1 MPVPWWP
8 SWIKDSVYSIQAIPV
23 HLTKIGDYL
32 KSLTTDVSI
41 SKSFK
46 LRRPSSTR
54 MQFILSSFIWELRVF
69 IVSFNHAFQLKIPL
83 VIIFKIAYVA
93 IESWTKYVLYFLT
106 HRTLILLWPLPSLN
120 KWIDQ
125 CCSLARAGAEI
136 RLQHWGAGYGNM
148 HAAARQTPISQRFS
162 QVLTLWKMPCSQ
174 VLRFSTPRPETLY
187 ALKIVVM

>member
-1 MPVPWWP
+1 M
-8 SWIKDSVYSIQAIPV
+8 
-23 HLTKIGDYL
+23 
-32 KSLTTDVSI
+32 
-41 SKSFK
+41 
-46 LRRPSSTR
+46 
-54 MQFILSSFIWELRVF
+54 SSFIWELKVF

-136 RLQHWGAGYGNM
+136 RLQHCIFLLGGGGGGMATCIQLPGKLPFHRVN
-148 HAAARQTPISQRFS
+148 
-162 QVLTLWKMPCSQ
+162 
-174 VLRFSTPRPETLY
+174 
-187 ALKIVVM
+187 ALFTGFEIFYPATRNIVCAEDCCNVNE

>member
-1 MPVPWWP
+1 M
-8 SWIKDSVYSIQAIPV
+8 SMLTFFMNSYKDFCKNACASMAKLNQGLSLQYSSNASSSGKNV
-23 HLTKIGDYL
+23 CSYL

-46 LRRPSSTR
+46 LRRPSSIR
-54 MQFILSSFIWELRVF
+54 MQFILSSFIWELKVF
-69 IVSFNHAFQLKIPL
+69 IVSFNHAFQLKIPS

-125 CCSLARAGAEI
+125 CCSLASAGAEI
-136 RLQHWGAGYGNM
+136 RLQHCIFLGGIW
-148 HAAARQTPISQRFS
+148 
-162 QVLTLWKMPCSQ
+162 
-174 VLRFSTPRPETLY
+174 
-187 ALKIVVM
+187 

>member
-1 MPVPWWP
+1 MCL
-8 SWIKDSVYSIQAIPV
+8 DGQAESRTQYIV
-23 HLTKIGDYL
+23 FKQSQFIWQNVCGYL

-46 LRRPSSTR
+46 LRRPSSIR
-54 MQFILSSFIWELRVF
+54 MQFILSSFIWELKVF
-69 IVSFNHAFQLKIPL
+69 IVSFNHAFQLKIPS

-125 CCSLARAGAEI
+125 CCSLARAGTEI
-136 RLQHWGAGYGNM
+136 RLQHCIFLLGEGVWQ
-148 HAAARQTPISQRFS
+148 HAFSSQANSHFTG
-162 QVLTLWKMPCSQ
+162 LMPCSQ

>member
-1 MPVPWWP
+1 M
-8 SWIKDSVYSIQAIPV
+8 
-23 HLTKIGDYL
+23 
-32 KSLTTDVSI
+32 SI

-46 LRRPSSTR
+46 LRRPSSIG
-54 MQFILSSFIWELRVF
+54 MQFILSCFIWELKVS
-69 IVSFNHAFQLKIPL
+69 IVSFNHAFQLKIPS

-120 KWIDQ
+120 NWIDQ
-125 CCSLARAGAEI
+125 CCSLASASAEI
-136 RLQHWGAGYGNM
+136 RLQHFIYWGGWQ
-148 HAAARQTPISQRFS
+148 HACSCQANSHFTGFL

-187 ALKIVVM
+187 ALTIVVMQISNSTRVKDRTLLS